1 MEYRFILNYL
11 ENHMSKRRYIH
22 SINVSETAVALAE
35 YYGGHIDKAR
45 LAGLIHDCA
54 KDISIR
60 EQTIYAKK
68 CGFPVDEVTYKI
80 LDLIHAPASVYL
92 CRKIFGI
99 TDIEILSAVRY
110 HTTGKPDMSL
120 LEKIIFISDVIE
132 PSRDFEDIEILRN
145 MAYNN
150 LDAALLHAIDSSI
163 SYIIKKRSLLHPDT
177 IYARNYLI
185 NSLH

>member
-1 MEYRFILNYL
+1 
-11 ENHMSKRRYIH
+11 MSKKRYIH
-22 SINVSETAVALAE
+22 SVNVSETAVALAE
-35 YYGGHIDKAR
+35 HYGCHIDKAR

-60 EQTIYAKK
+60 EQIIYAKK

-92 CRKIFGI
+92 CRKVFGI
-99 TDIEILSAVRY
+99 TDIEILSSIRY
-110 HTTGKPDMSL
+110 HTTGKPDMSM
-120 LEKIIFISDVIE
+120 LEKIIFISDIIE
-132 PSRDFEDIEILRN
+132 PSREFEDVEILRN

-150 LDAALLHAIDSSI
+150 LDTALLYAIDFSI
-163 SYIIKKRSLLHPDT
+163 IYIIKKKSMLHPDT

-185 NSLH
+185 DSLH